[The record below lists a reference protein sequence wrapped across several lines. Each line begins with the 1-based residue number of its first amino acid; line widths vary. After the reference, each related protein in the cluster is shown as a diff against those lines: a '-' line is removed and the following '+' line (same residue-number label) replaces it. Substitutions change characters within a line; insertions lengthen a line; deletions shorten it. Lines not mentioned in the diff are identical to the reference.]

1 MINFS
6 RMVLGASCVTGISL
20 EIAMNDKII
29 ATAIILQTWL
39 LLEWIA
45 AKNNKKLSYDP
56 VLHDI
61 LPILAQI
68 IVFYRTIIY
77 LQ

>member
-1 MINFS
+1 MINFV

-20 EIAMNDKII
+20 EIATNDKII

-45 AKNNKKLSYDP
+45 AKSDKKLNYDP
-56 VLHDI
+56 VLHDL

-68 IVFYRTIIY
+68 IVFCRTVIY